1 MKKEKLLT
9 FIIATIIAYW
19 SVTFS
24 AQPEETVIIHWND
37 FHTANIPYKPF
48 YENPGGIFVGGYAN
62 LAGYID
68 SLKGEYSDAITL
80 NAGDDYQGSPIS
92 SITKGMSQILILNK
106 VMPTV
111 FTLGNHE
118 FDYGVDNL
126 KNALNTAKFH
136 VVSSN
141 IYDSTKSD
149 LLVDPYV
156 IVYSGKVRI
165 AVIGF
170 ILKDLKQSVLQGA
183 VKGMGI
189 LDPLETVNKYIEE
202 VNDKSDLIVVL
213 SHNGFESDSLLALQL
228 SGVDLIIGGHSHT
241 ILHQPVVMNNI
252 LICQAG
258 SHGRF
263 VGLLD
268 AQVNIEKKKIESY
281 EYKLIETELGKVRPS
296 KPVAHVVD
304 SLEATIE
311 KEMNK
316 TIGTLKTPWI
326 RNSRGESNVGNWVTD
341 VMRNSFDA
349 DIAFQ
354 NSGGIRKGLGAG
366 PIKVRDIW
374 EISPFDNT
382 IMKVTVTGSQLKNL
396 LQWRIKNPRDLL
408 QVSGL
413 SVVYNSRTKKL
424 ISTKVNGK
432 PIKNKRKYTF
442 VTNSYVVGHF
452 RRFFGIRPEDVKI
465 ESTGII
471 GREPLIRAVKNQ
483 GIIESS
489 LEDRLVDIAK

>member
-9 FIIATIIAYW
+9 FLIVTIIAFW
-19 SVTFS
+19 SLSFS
-24 AQPEETVIIHWND
+24 AQPEEAVIIHWND
-37 FHTANIPYKPF
+37 FHAANVSYKPM
-48 YENPGGIFVGGYAN
+48 YENPEGVFVGGYAN

-68 SLKGEYSDAITL
+68 SLNEVYPYAITL
-80 NAGDDYQGSPIS
+80 NAGDDFQGSPIS
-92 SITKGMSQILILNK
+92 SITKGMSQVLILNK

-126 KNALNTAKFH
+126 KKALNVAKFPI
-136 VVSSN
+136 VSSN

-149 LLVDPYV
+149 LLVDPYI
-156 IVYSGKVRI
+156 IVRSGKVRI

-170 ILKDLKQSVLQGA
+170 ILKDLKQSVLPEM
-183 VKGMGI
+183 VKGIGI
-189 LDPLETVNKYIEE
+189 LDPLETVNKYVEE
-202 VNDKSDLIVVL
+202 VNNESDLIVVL
-213 SHNGFESDSLLALQL
+213 SHNGFEYDSLLALQL
-228 SGVDLIIGGHSHT
+228 SKVDVIIGGHSHT
-241 ILHQPVVMNNI
+241 ILRQPVEVNNI
-252 LICQAG
+252 LVCQAG

-263 VGLLD
+263 VGLLEG
-268 AQVNIEKKKIESY
+268 QVNIEEKKIESY
-281 EYKLIETELGKVRPS
+281 KYKLTETDLGKVRPS
-296 KPVAHVVD
+296 QTVAHVVD

-326 RNSRGESNVGNWVTD
+326 RNGRGESNLGNWVTD
-341 VMRNSFDA
+341 VMRNSYNV

-354 NSGGIRKGLGAG
+354 NSGGIRKSLSPG

-382 IMKVTVTGSQLKNL
+382 IMKVTITGSQLKEL
-396 LQWRIKNPRDLL
+396 LKWRIRNPRDLL

-413 SVVYNSRTKKL
+413 KVIYNSKTKEI
-424 ISTKVNGK
+424 ISARVTGK
-432 PIKNKRKYTF
+432 PIKNEGKYTF
-442 VTNSYVVGHF
+442 VTNNFVVGHF
-452 RRFFGIRPEDVKI
+452 ERFFGIKPEDVKI

-471 GREPLIRAVKNQ
+471 GRDLLLKAVKGQ
-483 GIIESS
+483 GVIDSS
-489 LEDRLVDIAK
+489 LEERLVDIAK